1 MYYCMMFKNSATIQ
15 VACIVN
21 TYTHDIQVINMIVS
35 VNIVDIRCEG
45 WLSYRG
51 AVIII
56 YLTLVRKMC
65 VGNTWQLE

>member
-1 MYYCMMFKNSATIQ
+1 
-15 VACIVN
+15 
-21 TYTHDIQVINMIVS
+21 MIVS